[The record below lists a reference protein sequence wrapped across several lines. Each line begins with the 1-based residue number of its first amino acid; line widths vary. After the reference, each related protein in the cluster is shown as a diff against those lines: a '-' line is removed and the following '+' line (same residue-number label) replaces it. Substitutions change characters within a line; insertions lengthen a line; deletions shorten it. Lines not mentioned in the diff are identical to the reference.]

1 MMLTQCLCTQTQT
14 VATNVTSLRTQGG
27 NSFLAF
33 AKNELWNQV
42 RVPDALYLRERERER
57 VVCVVCVYVRC
68 VVSTS

>member
-1 MMLTQCLCTQTQT
+1 MMLTQCSCTQTQT

-42 RVPDALYLRERERER
+42 RVPDALYLRERERGVR
-57 VVCVVCVYVRC
+57 VVCACVMSCGVC
-68 VVSTS
+68 